1 MSQEEIDS
9 VDVGRRLRIA
19 RETAGMTQADAATTI
34 NVARTTLVAIE
45 KGQRAVRTAELLP
58 LARLY
63 RTSVNS
69 LLRHESVYVD
79 LVPRFRKL
87 PDCKDDSSTK
97 AARLLADLV
106 RAEVELENL
115 LGITHPRN
123 SPPHGEITNEQAG
136 QVLGDLT
143 AVDTD
148 HIEAKRPTTQ
158 RLSLLAT
165 EAWRRELLSE
175 GQLARLL
182 QLGRVELRK
191 ILDGVE
197 VEGGDTSGAPELPE

>member
-1 MSQEEIDS
+1 M
-9 VDVGRRLRIA
+9 
-19 RETAGMTQADAATTI
+19 
-34 NVARTTLVAIE
+34 
-45 KGQRAVRTAELLP
+45 
-58 LARLY
+58 
-63 RTSVNS
+63 
-69 LLRHESVYVD
+69 
-79 LVPRFRKL
+79 PRFRKL

-123 SPPHGEITNEQAG
+123 SPPHGGITNEQAG